1 MIYVIIVALYKKNIY
16 IPSNHSSHKN
26 GCVILM
32 KEIDSLIEK
41 ALKYKESGLTDHE
54 IAEDLNVSKET
65 ATWLLNK
72 GKEKKP
78 EGDLKVGW
86 RSIGVY
92 PSRIG
97 FISDALCDIILE
109 EVENND
115 LTIDT
120 VVGIALNGIPFAT
133 YIAEKLGLELALFR
147 PHHEKIGAFSSNY
160 ASVEGKQ
167 VILIDDVVGSGETFT
182 AAINATKKEKGTPVL
197 LLSILNKR
205 KQDQIKN
212 VPLRALIRARVI

>member
-1 MIYVIIVALYKKNIY
+1 
-16 IPSNHSSHKN
+16 
-26 GCVILM
+26 M

-65 ATWLLNK
+65 AVWLLNK

-109 EVENND
+109 EIENKD

-133 YIAEKLGLELALFR
+133 CIAEKLGLELALFR

-160 ASVEGKQ
+160 ASVKDKNI
-167 VILIDDVVGSGETFT
+167 VIIDDVVGSGDTFIS
-182 AAINATKKEKGTPVL
+182 AINAIRKEKGKPVL
-197 LLSILNKR
+197 LVSILNKR
-205 KQDQIKN
+205 KQDQINK

>member
-1 MIYVIIVALYKKNIY
+1 
-16 IPSNHSSHKN
+16 
-26 GCVILM
+26 M

-65 ATWLLNK
+65 AVWLLNK
-72 GKEKKP
+72 GTEKKP

-109 EVENND
+109 EIENRD

-120 VVGIALNGIPFAT
+120 IVGIALNGIPFAT
-133 YIAEKLGLELALFR
+133 CIAEKLGLELALFR

-160 ASVEGKQ
+160 ASVKDKNI
-167 VILIDDVVGSGETFT
+167 VIIDDVVGSGETFIS
-182 AAINATKKEKGTPVL
+182 AINATIKEKGKPVL
-197 LLSILNKR
+197 LISILNKR
-205 KQDQIKN
+205 KQDQINK

>member
-1 MIYVIIVALYKKNIY
+1 
-16 IPSNHSSHKN
+16 
-26 GCVILM
+26 M
-32 KEIDSLIEK
+32 KEIDALIEK

-97 FISDALCDIILE
+97 FFADALCDIILE
-109 EVENND
+109 EVEKKD
-115 LTIDT
+115 LCVDT
-120 VVGIALNGIPFAT
+120 VVGIAINGIPFAT
-133 YIAEKLGLELALFR
+133 FIAEKLGLELAVYR
-147 PHHEKIGAFSSNY
+147 PHSEKRGAFSSNY
-160 ASVEGKQ
+160 ANIEGKNV
-167 VILIDDVVGSGETFT
+167 VIIDDVVGTGDTFKS
-182 AAINATKKEKGTPVL
+182 AINATNKEKGTAVL

-205 KQDQIKN
+205 AQNDIKG

>member
-1 MIYVIIVALYKKNIY
+1 
-16 IPSNHSSHKN
+16 
-26 GCVILM
+26 M
-32 KEIDSLIEK
+32 KEIDALIEK

-97 FISDALCDIILE
+97 FFSDALCDIILE
-109 EVENND
+109 EVEKQD
-115 LTIDT
+115 ICIDT
-120 VVGIALNGIPFAT
+120 VVGIAINGIPFAT
-133 YIAEKLGLELALFR
+133 FIAEKLDLELAVYR
-147 PHHEKIGAFSSNY
+147 PHSEKSGAFSSNY
-160 ASVEGKQ
+160 AGIKEKNV
-167 VILIDDVVGSGETFT
+167 VIIDDVVGTGETFQS
-182 AAINATKKEKGTPVL
+182 AIHATKKEKGNPVL

-205 KQDQIKN
+205 AQNEIKGI
-212 VPLRALIRARVI
+212 PLRALIRARVI